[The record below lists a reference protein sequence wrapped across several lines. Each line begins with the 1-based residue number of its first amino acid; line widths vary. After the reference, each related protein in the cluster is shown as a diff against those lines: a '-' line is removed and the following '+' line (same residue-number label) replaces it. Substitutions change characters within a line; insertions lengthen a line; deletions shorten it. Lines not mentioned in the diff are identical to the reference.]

1 MNNTVYLSN
10 LSYQRD
16 KSGIRTLVAKFGT
29 VKNIKIVVDPKT
41 DVSKGMAFVE
51 MGSPAEAKKV
61 IENLDGK
68 IVDGRTLKAKP
79 ATPLKNES
87 AVPFKEPFRE
97 KKAPAPKKVLTFKDK
112 QLSKKAKNDAK
123 RKSNPL
129 VFKKSS
135 R

>member
-10 LSYQRD
+10 LSYDRD
-16 KSGIRTLVAKFGT
+16 KNGVRSLVSKYGT
-29 VKNIKIVVDPKT
+29 VKNIKIVVEPKT

-61 IENLDGK
+61 IEGLNGK
-68 IVDGRTLKAKP
+68 IIDGRTLKAKP
-79 ATPLKNES
+79 ATPLKSKAEPVLKEKKEPK
-87 AVPFKEPFRE
+87 AKKAITFKE
-97 KKAPAPKKVLTFKDK
+97 K
-112 QLSKKAKNDAK
+112 QLSKKAKNEAK

-129 VFKKSS
+129 VFKKST

>member
-41 DVSKGMAFVE
+41 EVSKGMAFVE

-87 AVPFKEPFRE
+87 AVPFKTPFKE
-97 KKAPAPKKVLTFKDK
+97 KKAPAAKKVLTFKDK